1 MISKTLSSAVL
12 GVDAYIVDVEVDIA
26 MGLPQFTTV
35 GLPDGAVRESK
46 ERVRSAI
53 KNCGYGFPA
62 RRITVNLA
70 PADIKKDGSYFDL
83 PISLG
88 IISAANQGMFYDLDN
103 YLILGE
109 LSLDGKVKPIKG
121 ALPAAISARKNKL
134 KGIILPKQN
143 AKEAAVV
150 KGIDVYPVSSLHDV
164 VGFFSR
170 KSTLKKEEVDI
181 DSFFKQNE
189 KYDVDFKDVKGQQ
202 HAKRAL
208 EVAASGSHNV
218 LMIGSP
224 GTGKTMIARR
234 IPTILTDISFEEALE
249 TSKIYSV
256 TGLLPKNSSFISQR
270 PFRSPH
276 HTISDAGLIGGGAIP
291 RPGEVSLAHNGVLFL
306 DELPEFKKNV
316 IEVLRQPV
324 EDGKVTISRATTSI
338 TYPSDFMLVSA
349 MNPCPCGYLGDRK
362 KECTCTPI
370 QVQRYRSKVSG
381 PLLDRFDIH
390 VEVPSVDYK
399 DLADNKEIEGSK
411 AIRKRVNEAREV
423 QQRRFKDHHIFSN
436 SQMFPALRKKFC
448 NPNKDCHKL
457 LETAIDKLG
466 LSARA
471 YDRILKVSRTIAD
484 LDKSESIKTIHISE
498 AIQYRSLDRVVI

>member
-53 KNCGYGFPA
+53 KNCGYDFPA

-88 IISAANQGMFYDLDN
+88 IISAANQNMFYDLDK

-109 LSLDGKVKPIKG
+109 LSLDGKVKSIKG
-121 ALPAAISARKNKL
+121 ALPAAISAKKNKL

-143 AKEAAVV
+143 SKEAAVV
-150 KGIDVYPVSSLHDV
+150 NGIDVYPVNTLHEV
-164 VGFFSR
+164 VEFFSR
-170 KSTLKKEEVDI
+170 KSTLKKEKVDI
-181 DSFFKQNE
+181 DAFFKQRDI
-189 KYDVDFKDVKGQQ
+189 YQVDFKDVKGQQ
-202 HAKRAL
+202 HVKRAL

-224 GTGKTMIARR
+224 GTGKTMLARR
-234 IPTILTDISFEEALE
+234 IPTILTEISFEEALE
-249 TSKIYSV
+249 TSKIYSI
-256 TGLLPKNSSFISQR
+256 TGLLPKNSSFISRR

-399 DLADNKEIEGSK
+399 DLSDNKEIEGSK
-411 AIRKRVNEAREV
+411 AIRKRVNDAREI
-423 QQRRFKDHHIFSN
+423 QKRRFNNLNIFSN
-436 SQMFPALRKKFC
+436 SQMLPSLTKKYC
-448 NPNKDCHKL
+448 IPDKDCHKL

-484 LDKSESIKTIHISE
+484 LDKSESIKTTHISE

>member
-1 MISKTLSSAVL
+1 MISRILSSAVL

-46 ERVRSAI
+46 ERVRSSI
-53 KNCGYGFPA
+53 KNCGFDFPA

-88 IISAANQGMFYDLDN
+88 IISAGNNKNFSGLDD

-121 ALPAAISARKNKL
+121 ALPAAISARNNGL
-134 KGIILPKQN
+134 KGIILPQEN
-143 AKEAAVV
+143 AMEAAVV
-150 KGIDVYPVSSLHDV
+150 QDVDVFPVENLNDV
-164 VGFFSR
+164 VEFFSG
-170 KSTLKKEEVDI
+170 KTNLKKEEIDV
-181 DSFFKQNE
+181 DSFFRSSR
-189 KYDVDFKDVKGQQ
+189 KYSIDFRDVKGQ
-202 HAKRAL
+202 HHVKRAL
-208 EVAASGSHNV
+208 EVAASGGHNA
-218 LMIGSP
+218 LLIGSP
-224 GTGKTMIARR
+224 GTGKTMLARR
-234 IPTILTDISFEEALE
+234 IPSILTEISFEEALE

-256 TGLLPKNSSFISQR
+256 IGLLPSNNSFISKR

-291 RPGEVSLAHNGVLFL
+291 KPGEVSLAHNGVLFL

-324 EDGKVTISRATTSI
+324 EDGKVTISRAATSI
-338 TYPSDFMLVSA
+338 TYPSNFMLVAA

-399 DLADNKEIEGSK
+399 ELSDSKETEKSES
-411 AIRKRVNEAREV
+411 IRKRVNDSREI
-423 QQRRFKDHHIFSN
+423 QNKRFRDENIFSN
-436 SQMFPALRKKFC
+436 SQMTPSMTKRHCKLDEGC
-448 NPNKDCHKL
+448 QKL

-471 YDRILKVSRTIAD
+471 YDRILKVSRTVAD
-484 LDKSESIKTIHISE
+484 LDKCESIKTVHISE
-498 AIQYRSLDRVVI
+498 AIQYRSLDKIAI

>member
-1 MISKTLSSAVL
+1 MISRTLSSAVL

-46 ERVRSAI
+46 ERVRSSI
-53 KNCGYGFPA
+53 KNCGYDFPA

-88 IISAANQGMFYDLDN
+88 IISACNNRQFSGLNN

-121 ALPAAISARKNKL
+121 ALPAAISARENGL
-134 KGIILPKQN
+134 EGIILPEEN

-150 KGIDVYPVSSLHDV
+150 KGIDVFAVKNLHEV
-164 VGFFSR
+164 VEFFSG
-170 KSTLKKEEVDI
+170 KAGLEKVKIDL
-181 DSFFKQNE
+181 DSFFKQQKN
-189 KYDVDFKDVKGQQ
+189 YAIDFSDVKGQQ
-202 HAKRAL
+202 HVKRAL
-208 EVAASGSHNV
+208 EVAASGGHNV
-218 LMIGSP
+218 MMIGSP
-224 GTGKTMIARR
+224 GTGKTMLARR
-234 IPTILTDISFEEALE
+234 IPTILTEISFEEALE

-256 TGLLPKNSSFISQR
+256 IGQLPKDSSFISRR

-276 HTISDAGLIGGGAIP
+276 HTISDAGLIGGGAVP
-291 RPGEVSLAHNGVLFL
+291 KPGEVSLAHNGVLFL

-324 EDGKVTISRATTSI
+324 EDGRVTISRAITSI
-338 TYPSDFMLVSA
+338 TYPSNFMLVAA

-381 PLLDRFDIH
+381 PLLDRFDIQ
-390 VEVPSVDYK
+390 VEVPSVDYRE
-399 DLADNKEIEGSK
+399 LSNNSK
-411 AIRKRVNEAREV
+411 TENSDSVRKRVNNSRNI
-423 QQRRFKDHHIFSN
+423 QSKRFRNENIFSN
-436 SQMFPALRKKFC
+436 SRMTPSMTRKYCRLDEGCK
-448 NPNKDCHKL
+448 KL

-484 LDKSESIKTIHISE
+484 LDRSKEIQTIHISE
-498 AIQYRSLDRVVI
+498 AIQYRSLDKVAI